1 LCWFAFPTWC
11 KKKEQLHPGLE
22 EDIKRIVDSESQIDP
37 KFKTERCYVKVS
49 AAYVYKE
56 LVLSYGYGLDDF
68 RVRTVNNILNRLG
81 YTLKKVL
88 KTKPLKKIPETDA
101 IFANVSEKHEKATSD
116 KRILSVSMDVK
127 AKVKI
132 GNLSRGGYSRT
143 IGAPKADDHDQHWTD
158 VLVPFG
164 LHEVNTDN
172 TFVIFGNS
180 RETPDFI
187 VDCLE
192 KWWTE
197 RQFMMDDYDML
208 MIDLD
213 NGKSVAG
220 NTRQFLKRMSAFSE
234 KIGMPIQMVYYPPY
248 HSKYNLVERF
258 WAALENY
265 WSPLIL
271 DTVANT
277 IDIAKKVTWKGMNPI
292 VSFID
297 KKYEKGIK
305 VSKQELEKIEKGIRR
320 NPNLKKWDFIFD
332 YNSG

>member
-1 LCWFAFPTWC
+1 M
-11 KKKEQLHPGLE
+11 E
-22 EDIKRIVDSESQIDP
+22 EDIKKIVDSESQIDP
-37 KFKTERCYVKVS
+37 KFKTARCYVKLS
-49 AAYVYKE
+49 ASYVYKE
-56 LVLSYGYGLDDF
+56 LVLSYGYSLDDF
-68 RVRTVNNILNRLG
+68 CVRTVNNILNRLG

-101 IFANVSEKHEKATSD
+101 IFDNVNKKHDKAASD
-116 KRILSVSMDVK
+116 NRVLRISIDVK

-132 GNLSRGGYSRT
+132 GNLSRKGYSRT
-143 IGAPKADDHDQHWTD
+143 MNAPIADDHDQHWIE

-180 RETPDFI
+180 KETPDFI

-192 KWWTE
+192 KWWVD

-220 NTRQFLKRMSAFSE
+220 NTRQFLKRMTEFSQ
-234 KIGMPIQMVYYPPY
+234 KIGIPIQMVYYPPY

-277 IDIAKKVTWKGMNPI
+277 INIAKKTTWKGMNPI

-297 KKYEKGIK
+297 KNYEKGVK
-305 VSKQELEKIEKGIRR
+305 VSKQEFEKIEKCITR
-320 NPNLKKWDFIFD
+320 NPNLKKWDFIID
-332 YNSG
+332 YNSS

>member
-1 LCWFAFPTWC
+1 M
-11 KKKEQLHPGLE
+11 E
-22 EDIKRIVDSESQIDP
+22 EDIKKIVDSESQIDP
-37 KFKTERCYVKVS
+37 KFKTERCYVKLS
-49 AAYVYKE
+49 ALYVYKE
-56 LVLSYGYGLDDF
+56 LVLSYGYSLDDF
-68 RVRTVNNILNRLG
+68 CVRTVNNILNRLG

-101 IFANVSEKHEKATSD
+101 IFDNVNKKHDKAASD
-116 KRILSVSMDVK
+116 KRVLRISIDVK

-132 GNLSRGGYSRT
+132 GNLSRKGYSRT
-143 IGAPKADDHDQHWTD
+143 INAPIADDHDQHWTG

-180 RETPDFI
+180 KETPDFI

-192 KWWTE
+192 KWWVE

-220 NTRQFLKRMSAFSE
+220 NTRQFLKRMTEFSQ

-271 DTVANT
+271 DTITNT
-277 IDIAKKVTWKGMNPI
+277 INIAKKATWKGMNPI

-297 KKYEKGIK
+297 KNYEKGVK
-305 VSKQELEKIEKGIRR
+305 VTKQEFEKIEKYITR
-320 NPNLKKWDFIFD
+320 NPNLRKWDFIID
-332 YNSG
+332 YNSC